1 MRKKNVTKTICC
13 LCSLLFLFLFC
24 NVPISADAPIAPNME
39 GASAVLMTH
48 LQSGTVVC
56 SKNEQETVFAGSTV
70 KILSGLLFCEAF
82 RGRTQETL
90 LITEEMLKPVS
101 GFHMKDLTAGDVLT
115 VEQLLYASVCGSY
128 NDAFY
133 ILAYYHSGS
142 VAQFVDHM
150 NQRAAQLGVQN
161 PSFTD
166 PTGIDDASRMSAS
179 DLFKIASAAY
189 QNDFYM
195 TLCSTVKY
203 QMSSTLQMDAQT
215 VYNRNALISSHE
227 TTQYYN
233 GKCRGMS
240 AGYTQ
245 KGGNCVVTVSTHG
258 GESYLCIVL
267 GGMDTDQTNFGYA
280 VTNRLIDWVYKTYS
294 YMEILSP
301 QTLICT
307 VPVTVSELVTEVE
320 VKAKES
326 VSAYL
331 PTGLEIGKDIQYSI
345 RLTHTSLEAPVTEG
359 IFVGH
364 VAVIYNGEILATA
377 PLYTATTAERSG
389 FIGQLKDIETW
400 TSNRA
405 VRAGIIFFVTVLLA
419 WIIIENVIRTRRRHK
434 WDKYFSDKMALPQNK
449 PINTKNKPIQN
460 NRKK

>member
-1 MRKKNVTKTICC
+1 MHKKNVIKAICW

-24 NVPISADAPIAPNME
+24 NVPISAETPIAPDIE
-39 GASAVLMTH
+39 GAGAVLMTH

-90 LITEEMLKPVS
+90 LITEEMLAPVS
-101 GFHMKDLTAGDVLT
+101 GFHMRDLTAGDVLT

-133 ILAYYHSGS
+133 ILAFYHSGS
-142 VAQFVDHM
+142 VAQFVEQM
-150 NQRAAQLGVQN
+150 NQRASQLGIER

-166 PTGIDDASRMSAS
+166 PTGIDDASRISAV

-195 TLCSTVKY
+195 SLCSTVKY
-203 QMSSTLQMDAQT
+203 QMSSTLQMEAQT
-215 VYNRNALISSHE
+215 VYNRNELISSHM

-233 GKCRGMS
+233 GKCKGMS

-267 GGMDTDQTNFGYA
+267 GGADTEQINYGYA
-280 VTNRLIDWVYKTYS
+280 VANRLIDWVYKTYA
-294 YMEILSP
+294 YMEVLSP

-307 VPVTVSELVTEVE
+307 IPVTVAELATEVE

-331 PTGLEIGKDIQYSI
+331 PSGLEIGKDIHYSI

-377 PLYTATTAERSG
+377 PLYTASTAERSG
-389 FIGQLKDIETW
+389 FIGQLKDIEAW
-400 TSNRA
+400 TSDRA
-405 VRAGIIFFVTVLLA
+405 VRAGLIFFVTVLLA
-419 WIIIENVIRTRRRHK
+419 WIITENVIRIRRRHK

-449 PINTKNKPIQN
+449 PMNVK
-460 NRKK
+460 RKK